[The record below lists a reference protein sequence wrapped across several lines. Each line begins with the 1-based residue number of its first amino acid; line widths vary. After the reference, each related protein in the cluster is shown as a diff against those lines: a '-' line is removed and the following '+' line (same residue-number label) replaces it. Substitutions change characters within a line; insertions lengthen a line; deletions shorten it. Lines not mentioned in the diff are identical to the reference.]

1 MNYQMYLDPYLIEY
15 LNHRHE
21 ELLQEMEALRLER
34 RLRENGRGQVSRLTT
49 FLRRT
54 RCRTGQSLQ
63 GSPSP
68 CGCR

>member
-1 MNYQMYLDPYLIEY
+1 MNYQTHFDPYLIEHLY
-15 LNHRHE
+15 HRHE
-21 ELLQEMEALRLER
+21 ELLQEMEVLRLKK
-34 RLRENGRGQVSRLTT
+34 RLRQNRRGQVSRLTT

-68 CGCR
+68 CAGR